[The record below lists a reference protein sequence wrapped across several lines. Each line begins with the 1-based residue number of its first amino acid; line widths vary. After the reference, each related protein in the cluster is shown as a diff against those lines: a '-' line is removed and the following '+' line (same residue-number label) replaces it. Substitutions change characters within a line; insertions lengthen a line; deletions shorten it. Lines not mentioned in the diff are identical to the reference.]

1 MEGAPNR
8 ALWQVEGGGNLMEG
22 TDGVPP
28 EEAIGQMATGYWIS
42 QVLRTMAVF
51 GLADHLAAGARTTEE
66 LGEQSGAHA
75 PSLDRLL
82 RALSALGLCVRDDE
96 GRVRLTQLG
105 ERLRSDVPDSMKS
118 SVLMLTAPSF
128 QRTWEKLPDAVRRGE
143 PTFARVHGVS
153 FWDYLAAHLE
163 EGALFDAVMTEDAQE
178 RAEALLAACDLSGV
192 DTIVDVGGGQGKL
205 LAAVLAAVPGVRG
218 ILADRPEVVAGAE
231 EVLRAAEVAD
241 RCTVVG
247 GDFFTSVPSGGDA
260 YVLAQIVHDWPEE
273 EALEILRTCHQA
285 MAPGAR
291 LWLIE
296 QVIESDEVSVDLALF
311 DLNML
316 VFFGGQERTAEEYQE
331 LLEAAGFGEITVF
344 PTDTDWSVV
353 EGVRP

>member
-1 MEGAPNR
+1 
-8 ALWQVEGGGNLMEG
+8 MEG
-22 TDGVPP
+22 TGGAPP
-28 EEAIGQMATGYWIS
+28 EETIGQMATGYWIS
-42 QVLRTMAVF
+42 QVIRTMAVF

-66 LGEQSGAHA
+66 LSEQSGAHA

-105 ERLRSDVPDSMKS
+105 DLLRSDVPDSMKS

-143 PTFARVHGVS
+143 PTFARVHGVG
-153 FWDYLAAHLE
+153 FWDYLAAHPE
-163 EGALFDAVMTEDAQE
+163 EGSLFDAVMTEDAEE

-231 EVLRAAEVAD
+231 EVLRTAEVAD
-241 RCTVVG
+241 RCAIVG
-247 GDFFTSVPSGGDA
+247 GDFFASVPSGGDA
-260 YVLAQIVHDWPEE
+260 YVLAQIIHDWPEE

-331 LLEAAGFGEITVF
+331 LLEAAGFGEIRIF

-353 EGVRP
+353 EGVHP